1 MRLLCIIKISGALY
15 NNMKITFVTV
25 GKLKE
30 KHIKAA
36 VDEYAKRLSKYVKFN
51 IIEVADEPTR
61 EKISDAE
68 AQIILRQEGERILKC
83 IKESGYV
90 IATAISGVQMGSEEF
105 ARKITKLSVDGHS
118 HIYFIIGGSL
128 GLCPKI
134 IEKSDFLLS
143 FSKMTFP
150 HQLMR
155 VILAEQIYRAF
166 RINSGEPY
174 HK

>member
-1 MRLLCIIKISGALY
+1 
-15 NNMKITFVTV
+15 MKITFITV

-30 KHIKAA
+30 KHLKSA
-36 VDEYAKRLSKYVKFN
+36 VDEYAKRLSKYTKFS
-51 IIEVADEPTR
+51 IIEVADEPAGEKLSPAE
-61 EKISDAE
+61 EKIVLSK
-68 AQIILRQEGERILKC
+68 EGERILKH
-83 IKESGYV
+83 ISENGYV
-90 IATAISGVQMGSEEF
+90 IATAISGVQLNSVELAE
-105 ARKITKLSVDGHS
+105 KLTKLTVDGHS

-128 GLCPKI
+128 GLCEYVTK
-134 IEKSDFLLS
+134 KADFTLS

-155 VILAEQIYRAF
+155 VMLAEQVYRAF

>member
-1 MRLLCIIKISGALY
+1 
-15 NNMKITFVTV
+15 MKITFITV

-36 VDEYAKRLSKYVKFN
+36 VDEYAKRLSKYAKFN

-61 EKISDAE
+61 EKMSNAE
-68 AQIILRQEGERILKC
+68 EQIVLQEEGNRILKC

-90 IATAISGVQMGSEEF
+90 IATAISGMQLDSIEL
-105 ARKITKLSVDGHS
+105 ATKITKISVDGYS
-118 HIYFIIGGSL
+118 HIYFVIGGSL
-128 GLCPKI
+128 GLSPDVIK
-134 IEKSDFLLS
+134 KADFLLS

-155 VILAEQIYRAF
+155 VILAEQVYRAF
-166 RINSGEPY
+166 RINKGEPY

>member
-1 MRLLCIIKISGALY
+1 
-15 NNMKITFVTV
+15 MKITFITV

-30 KHIKAA
+30 KHIKSA
-36 VDEYAKRLSKYVKFN
+36 VDEYAKRLSRYVKFT
-51 IIEVADEPTR
+51 IIEVADEPAR
-61 EKISDAE
+61 EKISTAE
-68 AQIILRQEGERILKC
+68 EQIILREEGERILKC

-90 IATAISGVQMGSEEF
+90 IATAISGIQINSVELAGKM
-105 ARKITKLSVDGHS
+105 AKLTVDGYS

-128 GLCPKI
+128 GLCPTVTK
-134 IEKSDFLLS
+134 KADFLLS

-155 VILAEQIYRAF
+155 VILAEQVYRAF

>member
-1 MRLLCIIKISGALY
+1 
-15 NNMKITFVTV
+15 MKITFIAV

-36 VDEYAKRLSKYVKFN
+36 VDEYTKRLSKYAKFN
-51 IIEVADEPTR
+51 IVEVADEPAP
-61 EKISDAE
+61 EKISNAE
-68 AQIILRQEGERILKC
+68 AKILLYEEGQRIQKC

-90 IATAISGVQMGSEEF
+90 IATAISGTQMSSEDF
-105 ARKITKLSVDGHS
+105 AKKITKLSVDGYS

-128 GLCPKI
+128 GLCPQVTIKA
-134 IEKSDFLLS
+134 DLMLS

-155 VILAEQIYRAF
+155 VILAEQVYRAF